1 MARGGERG
9 ERHPSAAELERFLLG
24 EMSPRQA
31 APIISHLLSGCKQCR
46 AGMAPLAS
54 VVFATGPLVP
64 DTVPSSDAEYDFP
77 MFKAF
82 ATARQYASNLTR
94 EKVTGQYSADEEPT
108 KRPSTLEVLAARN
121 QERMERDRFEALF
134 ERCRDL
140 RYSDPE
146 GMTLAASLA
155 LNLAQQE
162 TALKG
167 ESPELAD
174 LEARAWAELGNAHR
188 VEDDLVSAETALAH
202 ALVRSRQGTG
212 APLLLARIMD
222 LTASLYTDQRRFKEA
237 RLLLDCVYTIYQ
249 HEGDTHGAARTFISK
264 GMAANYALEPEEAI
278 GFLVEG
284 IRQIDPEHDPK
295 LVLAA
300 VHGLL
305 WCLVDSGFAV
315 EANRLLAEARPI
327 YEVHGQHFDQ
337 LRRLWLEGRIAVH
350 LGEEDRAERFLHQ
363 VREGFKE
370 VDQAYDVALI
380 SLDLAALWLH
390 QGRTVEIK
398 ELIDEMIT
406 IFRARSIQ
414 REALGA
420 LLMLKKAFETDQA
433 TAALLR
439 TVTTELW
446 RAERSPV
453 RRTGLSS

>member
-1 MARGGERG
+1 M
-9 ERHPSAAELERFLLG
+9 
-24 EMSPRQA
+24 
-31 APIISHLLSGCKQCR
+31 
-46 AGMAPLAS
+46 
-54 VVFATGPLVP
+54 
-64 DTVPSSDAEYDFP
+64 
-77 MFKAF
+77 
-82 ATARQYASNLTR
+82 
-94 EKVTGQYSADEEPT
+94 
-108 KRPSTLEVLAARN
+108 
-121 QERMERDRFEALF
+121 
-134 ERCRDL
+134 
-140 RYSDPE
+140 
-146 GMTLAASLA
+146 
-155 LNLAQQE
+155 
-162 TALKG
+162 
-167 ESPELAD
+167 
-174 LEARAWAELGNAHR
+174 
-188 VEDDLVSAETALAH
+188 
-202 ALVRSRQGTG
+202 
-212 APLLLARIMD
+212 LLARIMD

-264 GMAANYALEPEEAI
+264 GMASNYALEPEEAI

-305 WCLVDSGFAV
+305 WCLVDSGFAA

-337 LRRLWLEGRIAVH
+337 LRRLWLEGRIAAH
-350 LGEEDRAERFLHQ
+350 LGEEARAEFFLHQ

-390 QGRTVEIK
+390 QGRTLEIK

-406 IFRARSIQ
+406 IFRARSIH

>member
-1 MARGGERG
+1 M
-9 ERHPSAAELERFLLG
+9 
-24 EMSPRQA
+24 
-31 APIISHLLSGCKQCR
+31 I
-46 AGMAPLAS
+46 
-54 VVFATGPLVP
+54 
-64 DTVPSSDAEYDFP
+64 
-77 MFKAF
+77 
-82 ATARQYASNLTR
+82 
-94 EKVTGQYSADEEPT
+94 
-108 KRPSTLEVLAARN
+108 
-121 QERMERDRFEALF
+121 
-134 ERCRDL
+134 
-140 RYSDPE
+140 
-146 GMTLAASLA
+146 LAASLA
-155 LNLAQQE
+155 LTLAQRE
-162 TALKG
+162 AALKG

-202 ALVRSRQGTG
+202 ALVRSRQGSG

-222 LTASLYTDQRRFKEA
+222 LTASLYADQRRFKEA

-249 HEGDTHGAARTFISK
+249 HEGDAHGAARTFISK

-305 WCLVDSGFAV
+305 WCLVDSGFAA

-327 YEVHGQHFDQ
+327 YEAHGQHFDQ
-337 LRRLWLEGRIAVH
+337 LRRLWLEGRIALH

-390 QGRTVEIK
+390 QGRTLEIK

-439 TVTTELW
+439 TVTTEIW

-453 RRTGLSS
+453 VRRAGLSS